1 MNFIPS
7 TSQRKVRKKIF
18 TNLEKET
25 PNKKFQQ
32 KSKSFQEISEQENES
47 KHNQQKIRKMKE
59 KCREQNS
66 NESVSDT
73 ETSMSIFNLFRL
85 DRYYLPGNK
94 FWLTF
99 INRNVDSTKRK
110 KQEKNLD
117 KRLKNLEEN
126 LKL

>member
-1 MNFIPS
+1 M
-7 TSQRKVRKKIF
+7 
-18 TNLEKET
+18 NLEKET

-32 KSKSFQEISEQENES
+32 KSKSFQEVSEQENGKQARINKKSE
-47 KHNQQKIRKMKE
+47 KMTE

-73 ETSMSIFNLFRL
+73 ETSMSIFKLFRL
-85 DRYYLPGNK
+85 DRYYIPGNK
-94 FWLTF
+94 FQLTF
-99 INRNVDSTKRK
+99 INRDVDFTKRK
-110 KQEKNLD
+110 KLEKNLE

>member
-1 MNFIPS
+1 M
-7 TSQRKVRKKIF
+7 
-18 TNLEKET
+18 NLEKET

-32 KSKSFQEISEQENES
+32 KSKSFQEVSEQENGKQARINKKS
-47 KHNQQKIRKMKE
+47 GKMKE

-73 ETSMSIFNLFRL
+73 ETSMSIFKLFRL

-94 FWLTF
+94 FQLTF
-99 INRNVDSTKRK
+99 INRDVDCAK
-110 KQEKNLD
+110 KKKLEKNLE